1 MRAAARVRR
10 KHKTMTEH
18 EIVRSVLLR
27 IARGVAP
34 TAPLAHTLTAWGQA
48 HAAWLL
54 GETPAAPE
62 TPGKPVK
69 AGKKSARKLARRLAR
84 SLTAARSAAA
94 DGSAWLSFLARLE
107 AAPAPDEPR
116 PAVLDLGEELG
127 RLLNLQPF
135 DARLLTLM
143 IACDRLPRLS
153 SLLNSVNSEV
163 RDLPAVLGE
172 LAGAPPLEADPRV
185 RSSEVL
191 KLGLVAFGLRIRHDN
206 PVEIRWPLARVLDR
220 NPTPQELGDALAGP
234 RQAAG
239 LDMADFAHVADAD
252 FLVRLLQ
259 GAARERARGV
269 NILIHGPPG
278 TGKTELARTLAAAAG
293 CPLHSVAEADED
305 GEEPSRYDRVLA
317 LQLAQRVLG
326 DRAGAVLL
334 FDEME
339 DLIGRTQRSQ
349 GDWFSQREG
358 SKVFVNRLLETNATP
373 VIWVTNAVGNVD
385 DAILRRM
392 SFILKLDLAPRRA
405 AHRILDRVL
414 KDEGGQP
421 AEAIGRLIDAVP
433 QTSSVL
439 RVAVRAAKLAGEA
452 DVGARAATSLVRALR
467 GGELPMPGPG
477 IVDFALYEADR
488 PLDALFDSIREV
500 GALDVSLL
508 LAGPPGTGKTALA
521 HHLARVL
528 DRPLL
533 VRRASDLLS
542 KWVGDTEKNIAEAFE
557 EARRQE
563 GVLLFDEADSLL
575 FDRTKAR
582 TSWEVGQ
589 VNEML
594 TWLDR
599 HPLPVVAATNHPGQ
613 LDPATLR
620 RFVFKLDLRP
630 LGPERL
636 RRAFEHFFAVEPPA
650 GLTALTNLT
659 PGDFA
664 VVARQLRHAPAKDAR
679 TILDRL
685 RDESRVKP
693 EAGAKIGF

>member
-1 MRAAARVRR
+1 
-10 KHKTMTEH
+10 MTEH
-18 EIVRSVLLR
+18 EIVRGVLLR
-27 IARGVAP
+27 ITRGLAPDAPVAQK
-34 TAPLAHTLTAWGQA
+34 LLAWGYGN
-48 HAAWLL
+48 AAWLL
-54 GETPAAPE
+54 GETPALPQKTE
-62 TPGKPVK
+62 KPGKTVVK
-69 AGKKSARKLARRLAR
+69 VLDWVDFTDA
-84 SLTAARSAAA
+84 
-94 DGSAWLSFLARLE
+94 LE
-107 AAPAPDEPR
+107 KAKAPDEPR
-116 PAVLDLGEELG
+116 PHVLALADELG
-127 RLLNLQPF
+127 RLLNLAPF

-143 IACDRLPRLS
+143 IACDRLPRLPQV
-153 SLLNSVNSEV
+153 LNAVIDEV
-163 RDLPAVLGE
+163 RDLPAILGE
-172 LAGAPPLEADPRV
+172 LAGATALEADPRV
-185 RSSEVL
+185 RCSEVL
-191 KLGLVAFGLRIRHDN
+191 KLGLVAFGQRLRHDN
-206 PVEIRWPLARVLDR
+206 AVEIRWPLARVLDR
-220 NPTPQELGDALAGP
+220 NLPVGDFADALAGK
-234 RQAAG
+234 RQLPSLG
-239 LDMADFAHVADAD
+239 MSDFAHVHDAD

-259 GAARERARGV
+259 GAARERAHGV

-278 TGKTELARTLAAAAG
+278 SGKTELARTLASAAG
-293 CPLHSVAEADED
+293 CPLHGVAEADED
-305 GEEPSRYDRVLA
+305 GDEPSRNDRVLA

-326 DRAGAVLL
+326 DRSSAVLL

-339 DLIGRTQRSQ
+339 DLIGNAQRSR
-349 GDWFSQREG
+349 GDWFSEREG

-373 VIWVTNAVGNVD
+373 VIWVTNAVGNID

-405 AHRILDRVL
+405 AHRILDRIV

-421 AEAIGRLIDAVP
+421 TEAIGRLIDQAP

-439 RVAVRAAKLAGEA
+439 RVAVRAARLAGEA
-452 DVGARAATSLVRALR
+452 DRAARAATSLVRALR
-467 GGELPMPGPG
+467 GGDLPMLGPG
-477 IVDFALYEADR
+477 DIDFALYEADR
-488 PLDALFDSIREV
+488 PLGPLFDTIRAG

-508 LAGPPGTGKTALA
+508 LTGPPGTGKTALA

-533 VRRASDLLS
+533 VKRASDLLS

-575 FDRTKAR
+575 FDRTRAR
-582 TSWEVGQ
+582 ASWEVGQ

-599 HPLPVVAATNHPGQ
+599 HPLPVVAATNHPGS

-630 LGPERL
+630 LGPERVK
-636 RRAFEHFFAVEPPA
+636 RAFEHFFAVEPPE
-650 GLTALTNLT
+650 GLGALRNLT

-664 VVARQLRHAPAKDAR
+664 VVARQLRHAPAKDAQA
-679 TILDRL
+679 ILERL

-693 EAGAKIGF
+693 DTGAKIGF